1 MRQWVGSMGR
11 AEGGG
16 GGAFEQ
22 GREGEDRREGGRRG
36 TSIIAIMQKANNTRR
51 WCIEYR
57 GRGRGRKRREEVKE
71 EREKKSRN
79 EIVCK
84 ERKNKVIMIDRPRD
98 K

>member
-71 EREKKSRN
+71 ERKKRVEMKLYVKREKIR
-79 EIVCK
+79 
-84 ERKNKVIMIDRPRD
+84 
-98 K
+98 